1 MVRSLKSRF
10 LLALAL
16 PLIVAVSAGCLVL
29 LTLQW
34 SATENDILA
43 ANRQQH
49 LVSLI
54 VSKLQIG
61 VAHDQESVT
70 VWDDAV
76 VKTQEV
82 DQEWMEV
89 NLGSWMNSY
98 FQHDA
103 LVVIN
108 AGEEPIYHFLAESAG
123 GLPLDELRQAY
134 QPYVTRLRERLISR
148 DETEVTDQVLTIG
161 ESDLIVV
168 AGRPAVVSL
177 KPIVSDT
184 GEIEQEPGQENIHV
198 AFRFLDG
205 SFSEVTAKEYQLD
218 QLHFSWTPPT
228 GGDHAKAELRS
239 RDGDVIGYFL
249 WKPFQPGQ
257 SVFNAT
263 LPSAAI
269 AIFGIFV
276 ALSVF
281 SLVLQRRSI
290 RLEASHAQLLH
301 LAHHDPLT
309 GLLNRAGFNDAA
321 TAQLEAP
328 SSDHPSCVLFIDLD
342 RFKEVNDTFGHPV
355 GDQLITA
362 VAARLRQALHGAIIG
377 RIGGDEFTALLP
389 GATVGSA
396 VDAAEE
402 VIRLISEPFELD
414 SSRVKIGASVGVAVC
429 INATEF
435 SEASRK
441 ADIALYHA
449 KAAGRG
455 RFAIFGTHM
464 DDVLQARREM
474 ERELRAAIENKVQ
487 IETVYQPV
495 YAADTG
501 VLNGVEALA
510 RWRHPSKGVIGPDV
524 FVPLAEE
531 LGIICAL
538 GRIVLE
544 QAFQTLAPFPEL
556 GISINAS
563 AFELASDAYPLHIL
577 STLAR
582 YEIDPTRLEIEIT
595 ESLQLEENGPA
606 AVAVAT
612 LKAAGVRFAIDDFGA
627 GYSSFS
633 RLQNLDVDRVKIDKS
648 FIDALS
654 SRDNST
660 VVQAII
666 SMARAKGLQTTAE
679 GVETVE
685 QKEVL
690 QSLGCDALQGF
701 LLSKPVSREELH
713 AMLAQPRALK
723 S

>member
-1 MVRSLKSRF
+1 MF
-10 LLALAL
+10 
-16 PLIVAVSAGCLVL
+16 VL
-29 LTLQW
+29 GT
-34 SATENDILA
+34 
-43 ANRQQH
+43 
-49 LVSLI
+49 
-54 VSKLQIG
+54 
-61 VAHDQESVT
+61 
-70 VWDDAV
+70 
-76 VKTQEV
+76 
-82 DQEWMEV
+82 
-89 NLGSWMNSY
+89 
-98 FQHDA
+98 F
-103 LVVIN
+103 
-108 AGEEPIYHFLAESAG
+108 
-123 GLPLDELRQAY
+123 
-134 QPYVTRLRERLISR
+134 
-148 DETEVTDQVLTIG
+148 
-161 ESDLIVV
+161 
-168 AGRPAVVSL
+168 
-177 KPIVSDT
+177 
-184 GEIEQEPGQENIHV
+184 
-198 AFRFLDG
+198 
-205 SFSEVTAKEYQLD
+205 
-218 QLHFSWTPPT
+218 
-228 GGDHAKAELRS
+228 
-239 RDGDVIGYFL
+239 
-249 WKPFQPGQ
+249 
-257 SVFNAT
+257 
-263 LPSAAI
+263 
-269 AIFGIFV
+269 FV
-276 ALSVF
+276 A
-281 SLVLQRRSI
+281 
-290 RLEASHAQLLH
+290 
-301 LAHHDPLT
+301 
-309 GLLNRAGFNDAA
+309 
-321 TAQLEAP
+321 
-328 SSDHPSCVLFIDLD
+328 C
-342 RFKEVNDTFGHPV
+342 
-355 GDQLITA
+355 
-362 VAARLRQALHGAIIG
+362 
-377 RIGGDEFTALLP
+377 
-389 GATVGSA
+389 
-396 VDAAEE
+396 
-402 VIRLISEPFELD
+402 IRLISEPFELD

-429 INATEF
+429 INASEF

-582 YEIDPTRLEIEIT
+582 YDIDPTRLEIEIT
-595 ESLQLEENGPA
+595 ESLQLEENSPA

-627 GYSSFS
+627 GYSSFG

-648 FIDALS
+648 FIDVLS
-654 SRDNST
+654 SRDDST

-701 LLSKPVSREELH
+701 LLSKPVTREELH